1 MALNLPT
8 AAELR
13 DEQDSAEP
21 SRIQMMTRDTC
32 WSVKLKDDAD
42 LEPADVHGA

>member
-1 MALNLPT
+1 MALHFPS

-13 DEQDSAEP
+13 DEQEP
-21 SRIQMMTRDTC
+21 GEIQAVSRDTC